1 MFILV
6 VQQKFKRGNEHR
18 KSVSKQIGEKNIM
31 KKIINLFAIL
41 GVVGLGQTNAATLA
55 AGDIAIVAFQ
65 ASGVG
70 SDSFSFAT
78 LKDVD
83 AGTIIYFTD
92 NGYSS
97 SGTAGFRGVTAID
110 NDGNENLIKFT
121 VGTGGLLAGKVVSS
135 KSSFYTTSATGMW
148 TTSGLVNSTTPAP
161 TPTQNGNFAP
171 LSFTATGEQFTAF
184 TSSNANQ
191 PLLSGFTAL
200 YNFDNTN
207 AYEVS
212 TSSST
217 GELAPGLVQGTSA
230 VLLDGAVNTKNYA
243 TFNFAAFTGSADQAT
258 WLTRFGTASNW
269 TLGSATTD
277 AADGT
282 FGVVPEPSAQAL
294 LGIGMAALMALR
306 AVRRGRGES

>member
-1 MFILV
+1 
-6 VQQKFKRGNEHR
+6 
-18 KSVSKQIGEKNIM
+18 M
-31 KKIINLFAIL
+31 KKILNLIAIL
-41 GVVGLGQTNAATLA
+41 GLVGLGQTNGATLTV
-55 AGDIAIVAFQ
+55 GDIAIVAFQ

-70 SDSFSFAT
+70 TDSFSFAT

-97 SGTAGFRGVTAID
+97 SGTVGFRGVTAID

-121 VGTGGLLAGKVVSS
+121 VGSSGLLAGKVVSS
-135 KSSFYTTSATGMW
+135 KSTAYTTAATGMW
-148 TTSGLVNSTTPAP
+148 TTTGNVNSTIAP
-161 TPTQNGNFAP
+161 PTQTGAFAP
-171 LSFTATGEQFTAF
+171 LSFSATGEQFTAF
-184 TSSNANQ
+184 ISTNANQ

-243 TFNFAAFTGSADQAT
+243 TFNFGAFTGSADQAT

-282 FGVVPEPSAQAL
+282 FSVVPEPSAQAL
-294 LGIGMAALMALR
+294 LGIGMAALVAVR
-306 AVRRGRGES
+306 AVRRGRGNS

>member
-1 MFILV
+1 
-6 VQQKFKRGNEHR
+6 
-18 KSVSKQIGEKNIM
+18 M
-31 KKIINLFAIL
+31 KKTLNLIALL
-41 GVVGLGQTNAATLA
+41 GLVGLGQTNAATLA

-70 SDSFSFAT
+70 TDSFSFAT

-92 NGYSS
+92 NGYSA
-97 SGTAGFRGVTAID
+97 SGTVGFRAVTATD

-121 VGTGGLLAGKVVSS
+121 VGSSGLLAGKVVSS
-135 KSSFYTTSATGMW
+135 KSTAYTTAATGMW
-148 TTSGLVNSTTPAP
+148 TITGNVNSTIAP
-161 TPTQNGNFAP
+161 PTQTGAFAP
-171 LSFTATGEQFTAF
+171 LSFSATGEQFTAF
-184 TSSNANQ
+184 ISTNANQ

-207 AYEVS
+207 AYEVAS
-212 TSSST
+212 SSST

-230 VLLDGAVNTKNYA
+230 VLLNGAAAGQNYA
-243 TFNFAAFTGSADQAT
+243 TFNFGAFTGSADQAT
-258 WLTRFGTASNW
+258 WLTRIGTASNW

-282 FGVVPEPSAQAL
+282 FSVVPEPSAQAL
-294 LGIGMAALMALR
+294 LGIGMAALVAVRAL
-306 AVRRGRGES
+306 RRGRTDS

>member
-1 MFILV
+1 
-6 VQQKFKRGNEHR
+6 
-18 KSVSKQIGEKNIM
+18 M
-31 KKIINLFAIL
+31 KKALNLIALL
-41 GVVGLGQTNAATLA
+41 GLVGLGQTNAATLA

-70 SDSFSFAT
+70 TDSFSFAT

-97 SGTAGFRGVTAID
+97 SGTVGFRGVTAID
-110 NDGNENLIKFT
+110 NDGNENLNIFT
-121 VGTGGLLAGKVVSS
+121 VGSSGLLAGKVVSS
-135 KSSFYTTSATGMW
+135 KSTAYTTAATGMW
-148 TTSGLVNSTTPAP
+148 TLTGLVNSTTPAP
-161 TPTQNGNFAP
+161 VPAQSGSFAP
-171 LSFTATGEQFTAF
+171 LSFSSTGEQFTAF
-184 TSSNANQ
+184 TSTNLNQ

-200 YNFDNTN
+200 YGFDNTN

-212 TSSST
+212 SSSST

-243 TFNFAAFTGSADQAT
+243 TFNFGAFTGSADQAT
-258 WLTRFGTASNW
+258 WLTRIGTASNW
-269 TLGSATTD
+269 TFGSATTD

-282 FGVVPEPSAQAL
+282 FGVLPVPEPSAQAL
-294 LGIGMAALMALR
+294 LGIGMAALVAVRAL
-306 AVRRGRGES
+306 RRGRSDS

>member
-1 MFILV
+1 
-6 VQQKFKRGNEHR
+6 
-18 KSVSKQIGEKNIM
+18 M
-31 KKIINLFAIL
+31 KKILNLIAL
-41 GVVGLGQTNAATLA
+41 LVLVGLGQTNGATLTV
-55 AGDIAIVAFQ
+55 GDIAIVAFQ

-70 SDSFSFAT
+70 TDSFSFAT

-97 SGTAGFRGVTAID
+97 SGTVGFRGVTATD
-110 NDGNENLIKFT
+110 NDGNEGLIKFT
-121 VGTGGLLAGKVVSS
+121 VGSSGLLAGKVVSS
-135 KSSFYTTSATGMW
+135 KSTAYTTAATGMW
-148 TTSGLVNSTTPAP
+148 TITGNVNSTIAP
-161 TPTQNGNFAP
+161 PTQTGAFAP
-171 LSFTATGEQFTAF
+171 LSFSATGEQFTAF
-184 TSSNANQ
+184 ISTNANQ

-212 TSSST
+212 TSSNT

-243 TFNFAAFTGSADQAT
+243 TFNFGAFTDSADQAT

-282 FGVVPEPSAQAL
+282 FSVVPEPSAQAL
-294 LGIGMAALMALR
+294 LGIGMAALVAVR
-306 AVRRGRGES
+306 AVRRGRGNS

>member
-1 MFILV
+1 
-6 VQQKFKRGNEHR
+6 
-18 KSVSKQIGEKNIM
+18 M
-31 KKIINLFAIL
+31 KKILNLIALL
-41 GVVGLGQTNAATLA
+41 GLVGLGQTNGATLTV
-55 AGDIAIVAFQ
+55 GDIAIVAFQ
-65 ASGVG
+65 ASGAG
-70 SDSFSFAT
+70 TDSFSFAT

-97 SGTAGFRGVTAID
+97 SGTVGFRGVTATD
-110 NDGNENLIKFT
+110 NDGNEGLIKFT
-121 VGTGGLLAGKVVSS
+121 VGSSGLLAGKVVSS
-135 KSSFYTTSATGMW
+135 KSTAYTTAATGMW
-148 TTSGLVNSTTPAP
+148 TITGNVNSTIAP
-161 TPTQNGNFAP
+161 PTQTGAFAP
-171 LSFTATGEQFTAF
+171 LSFSASGEQFTAF
-184 TSSNANQ
+184 ISTNANQ

-230 VLLDGAVNTKNYA
+230 VLLDGAVSTKNYA
-243 TFNFAAFTGSADQAT
+243 TFNFGAFTDSADQAT

-282 FGVVPEPSAQAL
+282 FSVVPEPSAQAL
-294 LGIGMAALMALR
+294 LGIGMAALVAVR
-306 AVRRGRGES
+306 AVRRGRGNS

>member
-1 MFILV
+1 
-6 VQQKFKRGNEHR
+6 
-18 KSVSKQIGEKNIM
+18 M
-31 KKIINLFAIL
+31 KKILNLIALL
-41 GVVGLGQTNAATLA
+41 GLVGLGQTNGATLTV
-55 AGDIAIVAFQ
+55 GDIAIVAFQ

-70 SDSFSFAT
+70 TDSFSFAT

-97 SGTAGFRGVTAID
+97 SGTVGFRGVTATD

-121 VGTGGLLAGKVVSS
+121 VGSSGLLAGKVVSS
-135 KSSFYTTSATGMW
+135 KSTAYTTAATGMW
-148 TTSGLVNSTTPAP
+148 TITGNVNSTIAP
-161 TPTQNGNFAP
+161 PTQTGTFAP
-171 LSFTATGEQFTAF
+171 LSFSATGEQFTAF
-184 TSSNANQ
+184 ISTNANQ

-243 TFNFAAFTGSADQAT
+243 TFNFGAFTGSADQAT

-277 AADGT
+277 TADGT
-282 FGVVPEPSAQAL
+282 FSVVPEPSAQAL
-294 LGIGMAALMALR
+294 LGIGMAALVAVR
-306 AVRRGRGES
+306 AVRRGRGNS

>member
-1 MFILV
+1 
-6 VQQKFKRGNEHR
+6 
-18 KSVSKQIGEKNIM
+18 M
-31 KKIINLFAIL
+31 KKILNLIALL
-41 GVVGLGQTNAATLA
+41 GLVGLGQANAATLA

-70 SDSFSFAT
+70 TDSFSFAT

-97 SGTAGFRGVTAID
+97 SGTVGFRGVTATD

-121 VGTGGLLAGKVVSS
+121 VGSSGLLAGKVVSS
-135 KSSFYTTSATGMW
+135 KSTAYTTAATGMW
-148 TTSGLVNSTTPAP
+148 TITGNVNSTIAPPAQ
-161 TPTQNGNFAP
+161 TGAFATM
-171 LSFTATGEQFTAF
+171 SFSSTGEQITAF
-184 TSSNANQ
+184 ISTNANQ

-212 TSSST
+212 TSSNH

-243 TFNFAAFTGSADQAT
+243 TFNFGAFTDSADQAT

-282 FGVVPEPSAQAL
+282 FSVVPEPSAQAL
-294 LGIGMAALMALR
+294 LGIGMAALVAVR
-306 AVRRGRGES
+306 AVRRGRGNS

>member
-1 MFILV
+1 
-6 VQQKFKRGNEHR
+6 
-18 KSVSKQIGEKNIM
+18 M
-31 KKIINLFAIL
+31 KKILNLIALL
-41 GVVGLGQTNAATLA
+41 GLVGLGQTNGATLTV
-55 AGDIAIVAFQ
+55 GDIAIVAFQ

-70 SDSFSFAT
+70 TDSFSFAT

-97 SGTAGFRGVTAID
+97 SGTVGFRGVTATD
-110 NDGNENLIKFT
+110 NDGNEGLIKFT
-121 VGTGGLLAGKVVSS
+121 VGSSGLLAGKVVSS
-135 KSSFYTTSATGMW
+135 KSTAYTTAATGMW
-148 TTSGLVNSTTPAP
+148 TITGNVNSTIAP
-161 TPTQNGNFAP
+161 PTQTGAFAP
-171 LSFTATGEQFTAF
+171 LSFSATGEQFTAF
-184 TSSNANQ
+184 ISTNANQ

-243 TFNFAAFTGSADQAT
+243 TFNFGAFTDSADQAT

-282 FGVVPEPSAQAL
+282 FSVVPEPSAQAL
-294 LGIGMAALMALR
+294 LGIGMAALVAVR
-306 AVRRGRGES
+306 AVRRGRGNS

>member
-1 MFILV
+1 
-6 VQQKFKRGNEHR
+6 
-18 KSVSKQIGEKNIM
+18 M
-31 KKIINLFAIL
+31 KKILNLIALL
-41 GVVGLGQTNAATLA
+41 GLVGLGQTNGATLTV
-55 AGDIAIVAFQ
+55 GDIAIVAFQ

-70 SDSFSFAT
+70 TDSFSFAT

-97 SGTAGFRGVTAID
+97 SGTVGFRGVTATD

-121 VGTGGLLAGKVVSS
+121 VGSSGLLAGKVVSS
-135 KSSFYTTSATGMW
+135 KSTAYTTAATGMW
-148 TTSGLVNSTTPAP
+148 TITGNVNSTIAP
-161 TPTQNGNFAP
+161 PTQTGAFAP
-171 LSFTATGEQFTAF
+171 LSFSATGEQFTAF
-184 TSSNANQ
+184 ISTNADQ

-217 GELAPGLVQGTSA
+217 GQLAPGLVQGTSA

-243 TFNFAAFTGSADQAT
+243 TFNFGAFTDSADQAT

-282 FGVVPEPSAQAL
+282 FSVVPEPSAQAL
-294 LGIGMAALMALR
+294 LGIGMAALVAVRALR
-306 AVRRGRGES
+306 RKQS